1 MPRPEIPELTPSE
14 LQGKLGDV
22 YLLDV
27 RPVSMYQQGHIKG
40 SHNIS
45 LCQISRRFRE
55 VPTDKKIVIVDFI
68 GSGFHTAMGWFL
80 KSKGYTDVMILKGGM
95 VAWEQEGKP
104 FEK

>member
-1 MPRPEIPELTPSE
+1 
-14 LQGKLGDV
+14 
-22 YLLDV
+22 
-27 RPVSMYQQGHIKG
+27 MYQQGHIKG

-45 LCQISRRFRE
+45 LCQISRQFRE
-55 VPTDKKIVIVDFI
+55 IPTDKKIVIVDYI